1 MAFKATMRQLAYINS
16 LYNDLE
22 VPYSERE
29 KPETIGEAVDLIE
42 KLKNRINGTQED
54 NFPF

>member
-1 MAFKATMRQLAYINS
+1 MRQLAYINS
-16 LYNDLE
+16 LYNDLD